1 MTYRN
6 ILIVKLSAI
15 GDVIHALPVA
25 SALKKCF
32 SQARITWIVEPPA
45 YDLLTNNPYIDE
57 IIVFEKA
64 KFKSLSG
71 FYQYAPAFIKT
82 LRAKQFDLALDLQ
95 GLFKSAA
102 ISLLSGAPR
111 RFVYC
116 NAREGSD
123 KVGKRICGPN
133 SQGHVVE
140 RYFDVVRELGCN
152 ITNPEFVINITDEE
166 AAVAAA
172 IAKQAGLTLES
183 PYIVLMPGTNW
194 PNKCWPADKFAQLAD
209 QLFASN
215 LIPVLVGGNAEKNVI
230 SEIAA
235 QTAILPIDISGRT
248 TLKQLAHIIKNARA
262 VVAGD
267 TGPMHL
273 AAALGTPVIAL
284 FGPTDPNRNGPYGL
298 GHHVVTIQR
307 DCQGCWQRQ
316 CPEGKDCLSDI
327 DVKIVYEALKTVIVR
342 RETS

>member
-1 MTYRN
+1 MTDHN

-15 GDVIHALPVA
+15 GDVIHTLPVA

-32 SQARITWIVEPPA
+32 PQARITWVVEPPA
-45 YDLLTNNPYIDE
+45 YDLLTNNPSIDE

-71 FYQYAPAFIKT
+71 FYQHAPAFIRT
-82 LRAKQFDLALDLQ
+82 LRSKHFDLALDLQ

-123 KVGKRICGPN
+123 RVGKRICGPN

-140 RYFDVVRELGCN
+140 RYLDVVRELGCN

-166 AAVAAA
+166 AAAAAA

-183 PYIVLMPGTNW
+183 PYIILLPGTNW

-209 QLFASN
+209 QLFASS

-235 QTAILPIDISGRT
+235 QTAIMPIDISGRT

-273 AAALGTPVIAL
+273 AAALGTPVAAL
-284 FGPTDPNRNGPYGL
+284 FGPTDPGRNGPMGT
-298 GHHVVTIQR
+298 GHRVLMTKR
-307 DCQGCWQRQ
+307 TCQGCWQRQ
-316 CPEGKDCLSDI
+316 CPEGKDCLADI
-327 DVKIVYEALKTVIVR
+327 AVDEVFSTVIKLI
-342 RETS
+342 SNKL